1 MNIISAQVGRRSWYR
16 VQRKRWLL
24 LIIRDQVSTQ
34 IWTQLLE
41 ENPRTSSSGRSCME
55 ICLFLRWLKKGP
67 RWHDVEILSFQ
78 KFPGWEKESGLG
90 FLGCSSGRCHVTTN
104 RSLLPK
110 VEIFDAIIFDQFH
123 THWDD
128 LPTARCL
135 LLYIYVTANMDNQLV
150 LILAV
155 LPHL

>member
-1 MNIISAQVGRRSWYR
+1 MVVIDNQRSSVHSDLNSIVGGKPKNILVWT
-16 VQRKRWLL
+16 LL
-24 LIIRDQVSTQ
+24 HGDMSLSEVTQ
-34 IWTQLLE
+34 E
-41 ENPRTSSSGRSCME
+41 KN
-55 ICLFLRWLKKGP
+55 
-67 RWHDVEILSFQ
+67 HDVEILSFQ

-90 FLGCSSGRCHVTTN
+90 FLGCTSGRCHVTTN

-110 VEIFDAIIFDQFH
+110 VEMFDAIIFDQFH